1 MTIKLMLDEQQ
12 AIRLLRK
19 SMQRKPEIA
28 TLLMQG
34 MAKETAV
41 NVLLSAQ
48 KELNDLLAVSHAFSV
63 AAGELVKLD
72 KPKEKTDASL

>member
-1 MTIKLMLDEQQ
+1 MEVKLNMEEQQ

-19 SMQRKPEIA
+19 SMQRKPYIA

-41 NVLLSAQ
+41 NVLVQAQ
-48 KELNDLLAVSHAFSV
+48 KELADLLAVSHAFST

-72 KPKEKTDASL
+72 QPKEQS